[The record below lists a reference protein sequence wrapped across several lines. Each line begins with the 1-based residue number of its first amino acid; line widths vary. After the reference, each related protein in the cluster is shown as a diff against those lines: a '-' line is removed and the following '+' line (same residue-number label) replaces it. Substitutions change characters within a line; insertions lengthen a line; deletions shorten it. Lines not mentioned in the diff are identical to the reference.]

1 MNTDANAIDPRH
13 PPGWFWVVGVLV
25 ALWMLVGVLAWC
37 IDLGMGAERL
47 AQLPEAQQQLYAA
60 RPQWVFVVYAIAVFA
75 GLAGAIALLLRHKL
89 AKTLFLL
96 ALLAAIVQF
105 GYTFA
110 AMDAL
115 ALLGPALALPLP
127 AMVIAVGLF
136 TVWYARWCARHGLTR

>member
-1 MNTDANAIDPRH
+1 MNAYAIDPRR
-13 PPGWFWVVGVLV
+13 PPRWFWVVGVLV

-37 IDLGMGAERL
+37 IDLGMSAERL
-47 AQLPEAQQQLYAA
+47 AQLPEAQRRLYAA
-60 RPQWVFVVYAIAVFA
+60 RPQWVFVVYGIAVFS

-96 ALLAAIVQF
+96 SLLAAALQF

>member
-1 MNTDANAIDPRH
+1 MNANAIDPRR
-13 PPGWFWVVGVLV
+13 PPGWFWVVGALI

-37 IDLGMGAERL
+37 VDLRMSAERL
-47 AQLPEAQQQLYAA
+47 AQLPQAQQALHAA

-75 GLAGAIALLLRHKL
+75 GLGGAILLLLRHKF
-89 AKTLFLL
+89 AKTLFLVS
-96 ALLAAIVQF
+96 LLAAIVQF
-105 GYTFA
+105 GYVFL

-127 AMVIAVGLF
+127 AMVIAVGFF

>member
-1 MNTDANAIDPRH
+1 MNANAIDPRR
-13 PPGWFWVVGVLV
+13 PPRWFWVVGVLV
-25 ALWMLVGVLAWC
+25 ALWMLVGVIAWC
-37 IDLGMGAERL
+37 IDLGMSAERL
-47 AQLPEAQQQLYAA
+47 AQLPEAQQRLYAT
-60 RPQWVFVVYAIAVFA
+60 RPQWVFVVYGVAVFS

-96 ALLAAIVQF
+96 SLLAALLQF

>member
-1 MNTDANAIDPRH
+1 MNAIDPRR

-37 IDLGMGAERL
+37 VDLGMSAEHL
-47 AQLPEAQQQLYAA
+47 ARMPQAQQELHAM

-75 GLAGAIALLLRHKL
+75 GLAGAILLLLRHKF
-89 AKTLFLL
+89 AKTLFLVS
-96 ALLAAIVQF
+96 LLAAIVQF
-105 GYTFA
+105 GYVFA

-115 ALLGPALALPLP
+115 ALLGPAMALPLP

>member
-1 MNTDANAIDPRH
+1 MSANAIDPRR

-37 IDLGMGAERL
+37 VDLGMSAERL
-47 AQLPEAQQQLYAA
+47 AQMPAAQQQLHAA
-60 RPQWVFVVYAIAVFA
+60 RPQWVFVVYAIAVFT
-75 GLAGAIALLLRHKL
+75 GLAGAILLLLRHKL

-96 ALLAAIVQF
+96 SLFAAIVQF
-105 GYTFA
+105 GYIFS
-110 AMDAL
+110 AMHAL
-115 ALLGPALALPLP
+115 ALLGPAMALPLP

>member
-1 MNTDANAIDPRH
+1 MNAIDPRR

-37 IDLGMGAERL
+37 VDLGMSPERL
-47 AQLPEAQQQLYAA
+47 AQLPQAQQELHAA
-60 RPQWVFVVYAIAVFA
+60 RPQWVFVVYTIAVFT
-75 GLAGAIALLLRHKL
+75 GLAGAILLLLRHRF
-89 AKTLFLL
+89 AKTLFLVS
-96 ALLAAIVQF
+96 LLAAVLQF
-105 GYTFA
+105 GYVFA

-115 ALLGPALALPLP
+115 ALLGPAMALPLP

>member
-1 MNTDANAIDPRH
+1 MNAAAIDPRR

-37 IDLGMGAERL
+37 VDLGMSAERL
-47 AQLPEAQQQLYAA
+47 AQMPAAQQHLYAT
-60 RPQWVFVVYAIAVFA
+60 RPQWVFVVYAIAVFT
-75 GLAGAIALLLRHKL
+75 GLAGAILLLLRHKL
-89 AKTLFLL
+89 AKTLFLVS
-96 ALLAAIVQF
+96 LLAAIVQF
-105 GYTFA
+105 GYIFA

-115 ALLGPALALPLP
+115 ALLGPSMALPLP

>member
-1 MNTDANAIDPRH
+1 MSAAAIDPRR

-37 IDLGMGAERL
+37 IDLGMSAERL
-47 AQLPEAQQQLYAA
+47 AQMPAAQQQLYAT
-60 RPQWVFVVYAIAVFA
+60 RPHWVFVVYGVAVFS
-75 GLAGAIALLLRHKL
+75 GFGGAIALLLRRKF

-96 ALLAAIVQF
+96 SLLAAVVQF

-115 ALLGPALALPLP
+115 ALLGPALAVPLP